1 MIIISTLLRTI
12 SLYYL
17 VRGQMFLTKRE
28 AEKQKKRIRKK
39 LKEKKKKK
47 NKRREIAKL
56 LVDKRNDLYAR

>member
-1 MIIISTLLRTI
+1 
-12 SLYYL
+12 
-17 VRGQMFLTKRE
+17 MFLTKRE